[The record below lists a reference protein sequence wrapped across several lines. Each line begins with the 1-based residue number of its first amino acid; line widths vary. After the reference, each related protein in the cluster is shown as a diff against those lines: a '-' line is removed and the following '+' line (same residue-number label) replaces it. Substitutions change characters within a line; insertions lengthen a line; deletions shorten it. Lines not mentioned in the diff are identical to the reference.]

1 MKKKSPKKLG
11 EIVRSVLSERGYLK
25 QCLEV
30 EIMKKWPDIVGEK
43 ISKVT
48 ECTDV
53 RGGVVYVRVFSSSW
67 RNEISFL
74 KKEIL
79 DKIKKESR
87 CKTITDIVFF

>member
-1 MKKKSPKKLG
+1 MKKKMPQKIG

-25 QCLEV
+25 QCFEV
-30 EIMKKWPDIVGEK
+30 EIIKKWPDIVGER

-53 RGGVVYVRVFSSSW
+53 RDGVLYVRVFSSSW

-74 KKEIL
+74 KKEII
-79 DKIKKESR
+79 DRIKKETH
-87 CKTITDIVFF
+87 CKTITDIVFY

>member
-25 QCLEV
+25 QCLEA
-30 EIMKKWPDIVGEK
+30 EIIKKWPDVVGER

-79 DKIKKESR
+79 DKIKKETH
-87 CKTITDIVFF
+87 CKTIIDIAFY